1 MNITVNI
8 NGNTKRY
15 CGAQYLSIVEGQK
28 IFFMGKYKNNAVEI
42 PLGELFKYLDVEL
55 SIREKRSCLDY
66 ADDLKKYAEIT
77 RYW

>member
-15 CGAQYLSIVEGQK
+15 CGAQYLSIVEGKK
-28 IFFMGKYKNNAVEI
+28 IFFRGKHKNNAVEI

-55 SIREKRSCLDY
+55 SIREKGNCLDY
-66 ADDLKKYAEIT
+66 AEDLTKYAEII
-77 RYW
+77 RNW